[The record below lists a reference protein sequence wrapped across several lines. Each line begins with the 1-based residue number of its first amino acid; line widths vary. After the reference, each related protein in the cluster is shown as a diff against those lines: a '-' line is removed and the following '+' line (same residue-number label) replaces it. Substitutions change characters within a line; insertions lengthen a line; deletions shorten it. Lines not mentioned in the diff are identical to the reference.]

1 MRQPE
6 LSGQV
11 AFITG
16 ATRGIGRAIALRLA
30 RENVRLALCGRDAE
44 ALASVSRE
52 VAAAGA
58 EPPFANAFDLAEESA
73 VLSFYRNARQ
83 ALGTP
88 AVLINNAGYNP
99 RKAPLLDVTGEEL
112 DRILAVNLKAPFL
125 LAREALRDMA
135 DHGTGHIVNILSTVC
150 HTSMETM
157 GAYTAS
163 KNGLEGLSG
172 VLLKEARA
180 LGVKVSLV
188 YPGGTDTEFRP
199 QARPDY
205 MHPASV
211 ADAVHA
217 LLTMPA
223 DLIVQGITFRPMVE
237 TNF

>member
-1 MRQPE
+1 MTQA
-6 LSGQV
+6 LNGQV

-16 ATRGIGRAIALRLA
+16 ATRGIGRAIAVRLA
-30 RENVRLALCGRDAE
+30 RDDARLALCGRDAE
-44 ALASVSRE
+44 ALAAVSEE
-52 VAAAGA
+52 VRATGA
-58 EPPFANAFDLAEESA
+58 ETPFTGTFDLADEEA
-73 VLSFYRNARQ
+73 VLGFYGAAR
-83 ALGTP
+83 AAVGPP
-88 AVLINNAGYNP
+88 AILINNAGYNP
-99 RKAPLLDVTGEEL
+99 RKAPLLEVTGAEL

-135 DHGTGHIVNILSTVC
+135 ERGAGHIVNLLSTVC

-199 QARPDY
+199 KARPDY
-205 MHPASV
+205 MRPESV
-211 ADAVHA
+211 AETVHA
-217 LLTMPA
+217 LLTLPA
-223 DLIVQGITFRPMVE
+223 DVIIQGITFRPLVE

>member
-1 MRQPE
+1 MTQP
-6 LSGQV
+6 LKGQV

-16 ATRGIGRAIALRLA
+16 ATRGIGRAIAVRLA
-30 RENVRLALCGRDAE
+30 RDSARLALSGRDTE
-44 ALASVSRE
+44 ALAAVSEE
-52 VAAAGA
+52 VRAASG
-58 EPPFANAFDLAEESA
+58 ETPFTGAFDLADQDA
-73 VLSFYRNARQ
+73 VLAFYEAARK
-83 ALGTP
+83 
-88 AVLINNAGYNP
+88 AVGSPTILINNAGYNP
-99 RKAPLLDVTGEEL
+99 RKAPLLEVTSAEL

-125 LAREALRDMA
+125 LAREALRDMSERGA
-135 DHGTGHIVNILSTVC
+135 GHIVNILSTVC

-199 QARPDY
+199 KARPDY
-205 MHPASV
+205 MHPESV
-211 ADAVHA
+211 AETVYA
-217 LLTMPA
+217 LLTLPG
-223 DLIVQGITFRPMVE
+223 DVIVQGITFRPLVE